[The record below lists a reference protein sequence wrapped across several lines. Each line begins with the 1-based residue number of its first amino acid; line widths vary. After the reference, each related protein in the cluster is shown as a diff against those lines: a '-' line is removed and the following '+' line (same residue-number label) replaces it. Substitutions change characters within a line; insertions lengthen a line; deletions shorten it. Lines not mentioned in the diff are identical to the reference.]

1 MGGLEDILDSV
12 ASPQRLGM
20 LRALKSRELSY
31 TELLESAGMDKVR
44 DAGRFTYHLK
54 KLLSAGL
61 VESDEGSRRYR
72 LTQKG
77 RLLLEHL
84 ERMEKELGSRAMMI
98 VRRSQHIIE
107 PFDRSKIASALV
119 REAGLT
125 PKLAEEVAIMAEEKL
140 KGLKVGYLTASLI
153 RELVNSILLDMGLEE
168 YRHKLT
174 RVGMPVYDV
183 SRLLKAVENSGTPWI
198 FVDKTSGAVSREY
211 LTLNFLPRDV
221 AESHL
226 SGRIDLHGL
235 GGWLTSIYGVI
246 IRNDVMEDL
255 DKVLWTRRE
264 LLLERPSKNL
274 HNLSIL
280 QNILH
285 PETRIALKLDDHTLI
300 TRLEN
305 IQRSRMLVMI
315 DAASP
320 PQASLHKVDEIIRRS
335 GLRPVYYSGDVVLPS
350 GYSVDEGIIHSI
362 SSLNIPSAVLESNR
376 SPGETIEHVREL
388 AQLASQ
394 AVSRALRLYRRLY
407 GVRVSGAVALCGL
420 YESARHLTG
429 SPPSVSNESRSMMME
444 IIEAASQGVRK
455 GSGGEPVYLV
465 AKAPK
470 SAAVRMVKADSY
482 RFGGR
487 EVSRFTGVER
497 REYSWTPIP
506 PWERFRSLE
515 DRLALELEIADRFNG
530 GYFMLFS
537 KSRRARILE
546 KLSEIMEDMPDRG
559 RPTFSLAFQ

>member
-1 MGGLEDILDSV
+1 MSSLEDILDSV

-77 RLLLEHL
+77 RLLLEYL
-84 ERMEKELGSRAMMI
+84 ERMEKELGSKAMMI

-107 PFDRSKIASALV
+107 PFDRSKIAEALV

-125 PKLAEEVAIMAEEKL
+125 PKLAEEVSIMAEEKL

-183 SRLLKAVENSGTPWI
+183 SRLLKAVEESKTPWI
-198 FVDKTSGAVSREY
+198 FVDRASGAVSREY
-211 LTLNFLPRDV
+211 LVLDFLPRDV
-221 AESHL
+221 AEAHL

-235 GGWLTSIYGVI
+235 GGWLTSIYGMAVGGDI
-246 IRNDVMEDL
+246 IDSLGRVLWVRKELLVESPRKNL
-255 DKVLWTRRE
+255 DKLI
-264 LLLERPSKNL
+264 
-274 HNLSIL
+274 IL
-280 QNILH
+280 QKVVH
-285 PETRIALKLDDHTLI
+285 PDTWVALKPENASTLARLEAPRPLRTLI
-300 TRLEN
+300 MVDIL
-305 IQRSRMLVMI
+305 SHGG
-315 DAASP
+315 D
-320 PQASLHKVDEIIRRS
+320 LHKVDEAVRR
-335 GLRPVYYSGDVVLPS
+335 GGFKPIYYTGGRILPS
-350 GYSVDEGIIHSI
+350 GYKVGEGLIHSI
-362 SSLNIPSAVLESNR
+362 ASLNIPAAVLESGR
-376 SPGETIEHVREL
+376 DPGETMERVREL
-388 AQLASQ
+388 ARLASQ
-394 AVSRALRLYRRLY
+394 ALSKALKLYRRLY
-407 GVRVSGAVALCGL
+407 GMKVSGAVALCGL

-429 SPPSVSNESRSMMME
+429 SPPSVSRESRSTMIE
-444 IIEAASQGVRK
+444 VIEAASQGVRR
-455 GSGGEPVYLV
+455 GSGGESISLV
-465 AKAPK
+465 AKAPR
-470 SAAVRMVKADSY
+470 SAARRMVKADTY
-482 RFGGR
+482 RFGGK

-497 REYSWTPIP
+497 DEYSWTPVP
-506 PWERFRSLE
+506 TWERFKSLE
-515 DRLALELEIADRFNG
+515 DRLSLEIELAGRFGG

-537 KSRRARILE
+537 KSRRARTLVKVSETME
-546 KLSEIMEDMPDRG
+546 KLSQGEVPPLSM
-559 RPTFSLAFQ
+559 AFQ